1 MFARTLRDLASS
13 GRVADRLKQEANAVV
28 VNAEDGLAEAGE
40 GLVGKAG
47 YKAEHPEFPA
57 RAWQAVAV

>member
-1 MFARTLRDLASS
+1 MFARTLRNLASS
-13 GRVADRLKQEANAVV
+13 GRMADRLKQEANVMV

-47 YKAEHPEFPA
+47 YKAERPSLA
-57 RAWQAVAV
+57 GRRRLTR